1 MPDPVTGI
9 AAGATLITGYLSS
22 KAAKDAAEAAAGA
35 QTQASEAGIA
45 ETQRQFD
52 AMQELL
58 QPYTEAGVGALGAQ
72 EALTGLQGPE
82 AERDAIA
89 AIEGSPMFEA
99 LSRTGE
105 EAILQQASATGGLRG
120 GNVQG
125 ALAQFRPALLNQLI
139 NERYARLSG
148 ITRMGQ
154 ASAAGVGAA
163 GMETGRNVSVLL
175 GERGAAQAGEA
186 LARGAADVD
195 LWGDIGK
202 TVTTIA
208 GGF

>member
-1 MPDPVTGI
+1 MPDPFTAI
-9 AAGATLITGYLSS
+9 TAGTTLLVGYMSS
-22 KAAKDAAEAAAGA
+22 ESKKDAAETAAGA
-35 QTQASEAGIA
+35 QTQASREAIS
-45 ETQRQFD
+45 EQRRQFD
-52 AMQELL
+52 LVQEIL
-58 QPYTEAGVGALGAQ
+58 QPYVEAGTGALGAQ
-72 EALTGLQGPE
+72 EALIGLGGPE
-82 AERDAIA
+82 AERAALA
-89 AIEGSPMFEA
+89 AIEGSPTFEA
-99 LSRTGE
+99 LSRQGE

-148 ITRMGQ
+148 ITQMGQ

-163 GMETGRNVSVLL
+163 GMETGRNVSILL

-186 LARGAADVD
+186 LARGQADVD

-202 TVTTIA
+202 TITTIA

>member
-1 MPDPVTGI
+1 M
-9 AAGATLITGYLSS
+9 
-22 KAAKDAAEAAAGA
+22 
-35 QTQASEAGIA
+35 QASEAGIA

-58 QPYTEAGVGALGAQ
+58 RPYTEAGAGALGAQ

-82 AERDAIA
+82 AEREAIA

-105 EAILQQASATGGLRG
+105 EAILQSASATGGIRG

-154 ASAAGVGAA
+154 ASAAGVGMA

-186 LARGAADVD
+186 LARGKADVD

>member
-9 AAGATLITGYLSS
+9 VAGTTLLVGYMKSESS
-22 KAAKDAAEAAAGA
+22 KDAAETAAGA
-35 QTQASEAGIA
+35 QTQASRESIA
-45 ETQRQFD
+45 EQRRQFD
-52 AMQELL
+52 LVQDLL
-58 QPYTEAGVGALGAQ
+58 QPYTKAGTEALGAQ
-72 EALTGLQGPE
+72 GALTGLGGAE
-82 AERDAIA
+82 AEREAIA
-89 AIEGSPMFEA
+89 AIEGSPTFEA
-99 LSRTGE
+99 LSRQGE

-139 NERYARLSG
+139 NERYARLGG

-186 LARGAADVD
+186 LARGQADVD

-202 TVTTIA
+202 TITTIA